1 MKNKLRKFTLGV
13 AAIAMLAL
21 AVGCAGTTNTKDVT
35 KITVTET
42 GLKLGQNVANQT
54 YELILGRSQVEYM
67 KIPTGLNTD
76 GSNNVAADAAIIAP
90 VVSSYE
96 ANGHSAVFGNAAV
109 TTTMST
115 GGTNAVNTSV
125 GGEHPMINTTT
136 GAANQLTPL
145 SH

>member
-1 MKNKLRKFTLGV
+1 MKNKIRSFLLLAALVATTLV
-13 AAIAMLAL
+13 
-21 AVGCAGTTNTKDVT
+21 VGCATAINTKDVT

-42 GLKLGQNVANQT
+42 GLKIGQNVANQT
-54 YELILGRSQVEYM
+54 YEIIMGRSQVEYM
-67 KIPTGLNTD
+67 KIPTGLNGTNATA
-76 GSNNVAADAAIIAP
+76 GDAAIIP
-90 VVSSYE
+90 QTVSSYE

-115 GGTNAVNTSV
+115 GGTNAVNTTV

-136 GAANQLTPL
+136 GAANNLTPL